1 MAILR
6 NVAVPVIA
14 AVLATPAL
22 AARLQNI
29 TPGGEVAE
37 PAQVVVTLQEAA
49 VPLGQADAPAPV
61 QVRCDNDTAEGTGR
75 WVDERRWVYDFSS
88 ALVSGIACTVTPD
101 TQFRDL
107 NGQPLAPFTHH
118 FNTGGPRVVDILPE
132 TWDTTGIDEQ
142 QYFILQLSGP
152 AEPASIQAHAWC
164 SASDMGERIAIQ
176 MLPAEQ
182 TQEILRVQRPY
193 LRDEVDAQTLVG
205 LACQRRFTPGS
216 KVQLVWG
223 GGIAAPNGLKTS
235 APQQF
240 EYTVRT
246 PFEATFSC
254 QREQA
259 SSGCI
264 PVLPMELT
272 FSAPV
277 AMQWLS
283 QIILATDQ
291 RQWHATALIQD
302 RWGYSVEETITTE
315 QWLAEPDKHAG
326 KTFTAVRFEG
336 PFPEQA
342 RFQITLP
349 ESLLDDAGR
358 PLHNTASFPLQVA
371 TDAAPP
377 LAKFATG
384 DFAVI
389 ERFAE
394 GYRQQPL
401 VPVTLRAVE
410 TPLPV
415 RVLRLDS
422 DADIIEW
429 MFRTDRLRPGQYVA
443 RDEALE
449 LGVPRLPE
457 YHNPSAAS
465 RQPRAV
471 EARMLSLLEAQ
482 PQAQT
487 LQLPASSDNPDRR
500 ATEVVGIPVEPGFQ
514 VLEIA
519 SPVLGQAL
527 LDPDYR
533 GGRTLYA
540 RTTVLV
546 TNLAVHFKLG
556 AENAM
561 AWVTELD
568 SGQPVAGAAVQVNR
582 CDGSIVATATTDAQ
596 GIARFDDLAGRAPE
610 CSRAGMRYWNHGA
623 YMVSARSKD
632 GKDLGLVWTN
642 WQRGIESWRFNVPTD
657 YQLRAHAPVAHT
669 VLDRTLLRA
678 GETVSMK
685 HIVREQSLQGFAA
698 PAPESAALPDT
709 MVVRHLGSGREFEQP
724 LAWSATSGG
733 GVLATSQ
740 LQLPRR
746 APLGRYSVT
755 LHGGAHRYGVTTASF
770 RVEEFRLPVMQ
781 GTLAPIG
788 EPDGAA
794 AEALP
799 MQLHLGYVSGGPAA
813 NWPVQ
818 VSAMLEPHSI
828 QFPDYAAYTFAAP
841 RLRTADGDVSGDAAP
856 AQRLLLDK
864 HPLKLDAQGNVTF
877 EIEELNSQ
885 ANRDGAAAQP
895 RNLRVEAT
903 FSDPNGEMQTLT
915 RLHTLWPADTLVGL
929 STDSWISVD
938 KPLPVRTIALTPSGQ
953 PVAQASVTVRARTHT
968 TLTSRKRMVGGFY
981 KYEHH
986 YESKDLG
993 TVCEGRSDASGRFDC
1008 VLTLDVPGE
1017 VELIAEVSDARQRRF
1032 AAATSVWVTRKGQL
1046 WFDGEASDR
1055 MDVLAEKPSYQPGET
1070 ARFQVRMPYRKATAL
1085 VAVEREGIVETHVV
1099 DLAGDDPSFTL
1110 RVDEA
1115 WSPNIYVSV
1124 LALRG
1129 RLREVPWYSFFTWG
1143 FRSPVVWWRAWRA
1156 DTGEDAPPPTAMVDL
1171 SKPSYRFGVAAIRVG
1186 HEGHRLH
1193 VRVTPDKPRYAT
1205 GETAS
1210 LTIQATLPD
1219 GSPAAHGEVALAVV
1233 DQALLELAPNPSWD
1247 LLAAMMQTRSWA
1259 VQTSTAQMEVVGRR
1273 HYGRKAAPAGGG
1285 GGSSGD
1291 GATRELFD
1299 TLLAWLP
1306 RVPLDAQ
1313 GRATVQIPINDSI
1326 TTFLATAVAEAGVQY
1341 FGTGSTALVV
1351 AQDLQIISGLPP
1363 VVREGDDYDAR
1374 FTLRNASDADLTVEV
1389 SASHGEQPL
1398 PPQRVTIA
1406 AGTAETL
1413 HWRVTTPSLPLDMPQ
1428 ANQPWRLQARATAA
1442 DGSALQAD
1450 APADRVALTQTI
1462 VPSTPVTVRQASLR
1476 QIAGPIAVQVG
1487 MPAGAI
1493 EGRGGVRVEAQASLA
1508 GDLMPGLQRWWRWY
1522 PYACIEQRHGKA
1534 IGLMNLAAMEG
1545 VLADLPDYLDDDG
1558 LAAYF
1563 PPRRPDSGN
1572 IYLTAHLL
1580 AVDAVLGTLGEEGMR
1595 MDEATRQRMLNALT
1609 RVVEGR
1615 LDRPTQAPRQDRT
1628 VTQLMLIAAL
1638 AGHGVASPS
1647 MLEPLTIAPQR
1658 LPTHALLD
1666 WLSIL
1671 KQMPQLPGHAEK
1683 LTAVEQQLHSRILQT
1698 GAQVL
1703 FTTERNDDWWWMMQ
1717 NGDSNAARL
1726 VLLTADLPGWQ
1737 QDIGNLASGLLARQR
1752 DGAWSTTTANVWGQL
1767 AIRRFAQLHEREPV
1781 SGSLQAQLGAA
1792 QQTRAWPSQQEQ
1804 AGGSVSSPT
1813 NTSTERLQMDFA
1825 WPDAIARVGDPDNAS
1840 RLRITQQGSGKP
1852 WVTISAL
1859 AAVPLTQPVSS
1870 GLRVEKTITPL
1881 VQAQPGQWQAGD
1893 IYRVNL
1899 VIHSQGEAG
1908 LSALSD
1914 PIPAGSTILGSGLGR
1929 DSAIAT
1935 ADDASRRDWSVAWE
1949 ERKMDMMRVY
1959 FDYLRQGQTRY
1970 SYTVRLNQ
1978 PGTFTLPPTRVEALY
1993 MQQVFGEVPNP
2004 VFNIGALPATP

>member
-6 NVAVPVIA
+6 NVLVPFIA
-14 AVLATPAL
+14 AALATPAL
-22 AARLQNI
+22 AASVQSV
-29 TPGGEVAE
+29 TPAGEVAE
-37 PAQVVVTLQEAA
+37 PAQVVVTLQKAA
-49 VPLGQADAPAPV
+49 VPLGQADAAAPA
-61 QVRCDNDTAEGTGR
+61 QVRCDSDTAQGAGR

-88 ALVSGIACTVTPD
+88 ALPSGIRCAVTPNA
-101 TQFRDL
+101 QFRDL
-107 NGQPLAPFTHH
+107 DGQPLAPFEHRFH
-118 FNTGGPRVVDILPE
+118 TGGPRVLDILPD
-132 TWDTTGIDEQ
+132 TWDTGDIDEQ
-142 QYFILQLSGP
+142 QYFVLQLSGP
-152 AEPASIQAHAWC
+152 AQPASIPPHAWC
-164 SASDMGERIAIQ
+164 SASDMGERIAVQ
-176 MLPAEQ
+176 VLPAEQ
-182 TQEILRVQRPY
+182 TRAIFLAQRPY
-193 LRDEVDAQTLVG
+193 LREEVDALTLVG
-205 LACQRRFTPGS
+205 LACQRRFTPRS

-223 GGIAAPNGLKTS
+223 DGIAAPNGLTTS
-235 APQQF
+235 SPQQF
-240 EYTVRT
+240 EFTVRE

-254 QREQA
+254 QRENA
-259 SSGCI
+259 SRACI
-264 PVLPMELT
+264 PILPMALT

-277 AMQWLS
+277 AMQWLP
-283 QIILATDQ
+283 QITLSAAQ
-291 RQWHATALIQD
+291 QQWHATALIHD

-326 KTFTAVRFEG
+326 KTFTSVRFEG
-336 PFPEQA
+336 PLPEQTQ
-342 RFQITLP
+342 FQITLP
-349 ESLLDDAGR
+349 QSLLDDAGR
-358 PLHNTASFPLQVA
+358 PLHNAASFPLRVN

-410 TPLPV
+410 APLPV

-429 MFRTDRLRPGQYVA
+429 MFRTDRLSPGQYVA

-449 LGVPRLPE
+449 LGVSQLPQ
-457 YHNPSAAS
+457 YHNPNRPG
-465 RQPRAV
+465 RQPSAL

-482 PQAQT
+482 PEAQT
-487 LQLPASSDNPDRR
+487 LQLPASGDNPDRR

-533 GGRTLYA
+533 SGRTLYA

-568 SGQPVAGAAVQVNR
+568 SGKPVADATVQVNR
-582 CDGSIVATATTDAQ
+582 CDGSIVATTTSDAQ
-596 GIARFDDLAGRAPE
+596 GIAHFGDLAGRAPE

-657 YQLRAHAPVAHT
+657 YQLQAHTHVAHT

-685 HIVREQSLQGFAA
+685 HLVREQTLQGFAA

-724 LAWSATSGG
+724 LTWSATSGG

-755 LHGGAHRYGVTTASF
+755 LHGGARPYGVTTASF

-781 GTLAPIG
+781 GTLTPVG

-794 AEALP
+794 ATALP

-818 VSAMLEPHSI
+818 VSAMLESQPI
-828 QFPDYAAYTFAAP
+828 RFADYAAYTFAPP
-841 RLRTADGDVSGDAAP
+841 RQRNADVAADTSSAA
-856 AQRLLLDK
+856 AQRLLMDK
-864 HPLKLDAQGNVTF
+864 HPLQLDAQGNASF
-877 EIEELNSQ
+877 EIEGLND
-885 ANRDGAAAQP
+885 ATDEP
-895 RNLRVEAT
+895 RALRVEAT
-903 FSDPNGEMQTLT
+903 FSDPSGEMQTLT

-938 KPLPVRTIALTPSGQ
+938 KPLAVRTVALNPAGE
-953 PVAQASVTVRARTHT
+953 PVAEAPVTVRARTHT

-1008 VLTLDVPGE
+1008 MLTLDVPGE
-1017 VELIAEVSDARQRRF
+1017 VELIAEVSDAQQRRF
-1032 AAATSVWVTRKGQL
+1032 SSATSVWVTRKGEI
-1046 WFDGEASDR
+1046 WFAGEASDR

-1099 DLAGDDPSFTL
+1099 ELAGDDPSFTL

-1143 FRSPVVWWRAWRA
+1143 FRSPAVWWRAWRA
-1156 DTGEDAPPPTAMVDL
+1156 DTGEEAPQPTAMVDL

-1186 HEGHRLH
+1186 HEGHLLQVH
-1193 VRVTPDKPRYAT
+1193 LTPDKPRYAT
-1205 GETAS
+1205 GETAT
-1210 LTIQATLPD
+1210 LDIRATLPD
-1219 GSPAAHGEVALAVV
+1219 GTPAAHGEVALAVV

-1247 LLAAMMQTRSWA
+1247 LLAAMMRTRSWA

-1285 GGSSGD
+1285 GGSSGE
-1291 GATRELFD
+1291 GVTRELFD
-1299 TLLAWLP
+1299 TLLAWQP
-1306 RVPLDAQ
+1306 RVQLDAQ
-1313 GRATVQIPINDSI
+1313 GRASVQIPINDSI
-1326 TTFLATAVAEAGVQY
+1326 TTFHATAVAEAGVQY

-1363 VVREGDDYDAR
+1363 VVREGDVYDAR
-1374 FTLRNASDADLTVEV
+1374 FTLRNASDADMTVEV
-1389 SASHGEQPL
+1389 EASHGEQHL

-1406 AGTAETL
+1406 AGTAQTVQ
-1413 HWRVTTPSLPLDMPQ
+1413 WRVSAPSLSLDMPE
-1428 ANQPWRLQARATAA
+1428 ADQPWRLQARATAA

-1450 APADRVALTQTI
+1450 APTDRVALTQTI
-1462 VPSTPVTVRQASLR
+1462 LPSTPVTVRQASLR
-1476 QIAGPIAVQVG
+1476 QIAAPLTVQIG

-1595 MDEATRQRMLNALT
+1595 MDDATRRRMLNALT

-1615 LDRPTQAPRQDRT
+1615 LERRWQVPRQDRT

-1638 AGHGVASPS
+1638 ASHGAASPS

-1671 KQMPQLPGHAEK
+1671 KQMPRLPGHAEK
-1683 LTAVEQQLHSRILQT
+1683 LGAVEQQLHSRILQT

-1703 FTTERNDDWWWMMQ
+1703 FTTERTDDWWWMMQ

-1737 QDIGNLASGLLARQR
+1737 QDIGNLTSGLLARQR
-1752 DGAWSTTTANVWGQL
+1752 EGAWSTTTANVWGQL

-1792 QQTRAWPSQQEQ
+1792 QQTRAWPPQQQ
-1804 AGGSVSSPT
+1804 AGGSASSPT
-1813 NTSTERLQMDFA
+1813 NTSNERLQMDFA
-1825 WPDAIARVGDPDNAS
+1825 WPDAIARMGDPDNTS
-1840 RLRITQQGSGKP
+1840 RLHITQQGAGKP

-1870 GLRVEKTITPL
+1870 GLRIEKTITPL

-1914 PIPAGSTILGSGLGR
+1914 PIPSGSTILGSGLGR

-1935 ADDASRRDWSVAWE
+1935 ADDDSRPDWSVAWE

-2004 VFNIGALPATP
+2004 AFDIGTLPATP